1 MFVINCVY
9 VCNYLCIS
17 LYIMNNSLESN
28 LNNDL
33 IILKE
38 YFDKQNN
45 SSITT
50 SHYFEN
56 DCNNYIKNIIKNI
69 RCSKNLIKYLL
80 SFNNV
85 DSNYSLIHVCEM
97 NELYSSRMR
106 GVGSDAGSDAVFQE
120 NHIDGPYGFIPFL
133 ILIRCIVTIHNETQI
148 KTNIKG
154 KIIACKKGQ
163 FVGHDYNRDL
173 HFIYG
178 EQLESQKRY
187 VLKLHYILYP
197 QWMPFFIVVIFKY
210 LNTTYNSIARKL
222 FLYTIN
228 PKTYGQKLCSFIV
241 NFVTI
246 LYAKG
251 FK

>member
-1 MFVINCVY
+1 
-9 VCNYLCIS
+9 
-17 LYIMNNSLESN
+17 MNNSLESN

-45 SSITT
+45 SSVTS

-85 DSNYSLIHVCEM
+85 DSNYCLIHVCEM

-154 KIIACKKGQ
+154 KLLLVKRVSLLVTIII
-163 FVGHDYNRDL
+163 DL

-228 PKTYGQKLCSFIV
+228 PKHMDR
-241 NFVTI
+241 NFVVLLLI
-246 LYAKG
+246 LSQ
-251 FK
+251 FFTLRDSNN

>member
-1 MFVINCVY
+1 
-9 VCNYLCIS
+9 
-17 LYIMNNSLESN
+17 MNNSLESN

-45 SSITT
+45 SSVTS

-85 DSNYSLIHVCEM
+85 DSNYCLIHVCEM
-97 NELYSSRMR
+97 NELYTRCVALGLTLDQMLFFKKIILTALM
-106 GVGSDAGSDAVFQE
+106 V
-120 NHIDGPYGFIPFL
+120 IPFL

-154 KIIACKKGQ
+154 EIIACKEGQ
-163 FVGHDYNRDL
+163 FIGHDYNRDL

-187 VLKLHYILYP
+187 VLKLQYILYP
-197 QWMPFFIVVIFKY
+197 QWMPFF
-210 LNTTYNSIARKL
+210 KL
-222 FLYTIN
+222 
-228 PKTYGQKLCSFIV
+228 
-241 NFVTI
+241 
-246 LYAKG
+246 
-251 FK
+251 